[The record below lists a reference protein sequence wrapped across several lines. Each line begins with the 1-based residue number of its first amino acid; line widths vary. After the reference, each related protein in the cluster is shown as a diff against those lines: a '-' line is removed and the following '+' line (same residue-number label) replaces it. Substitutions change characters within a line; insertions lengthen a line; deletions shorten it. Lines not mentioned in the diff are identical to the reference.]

1 VDKKEFATWA
11 IERLSVQQSV
21 REGLQPLNAN
31 EMEFI
36 PGRLNRV
43 MNMVT
48 PGLMKR
54 LMNGK
59 MLKSDNGLKVFS
71 LGAEGRKR

>member
-1 VDKKEFATWA
+1 MAKKEFATWA

-21 REGLQPLNAN
+21 REGLQPLNVN
-31 EMEFI
+31 EWEVI

-48 PGLMKR
+48 PGWMKR
-54 LMNGK
+54 LMNCK
-59 MLKSDNGLKVFS
+59 MLKSGNGS
-71 LGAEGRKR
+71 

>member
-1 VDKKEFATWA
+1 MDKKEFATWA
-11 IERLSVQQSV
+11 IARLSVQQSA

-31 EMEFI
+31 EMEVI
-36 PGRLNRV
+36 PGMLNRV

-59 MLKSDNGLKVFS
+59 LLKSGNG
-71 LGAEGRKR
+71 

>member
-1 VDKKEFATWA
+1 VDKTEFATWA

-31 EMEFI
+31 EMEVI

-43 MNMVT
+43 MNLVT

-54 LMNGK
+54 RVNGK
-59 MLKSDNGLKVFS
+59 KLKSGNGL
-71 LGAEGRKR
+71 

>member
-1 VDKKEFATWA
+1 MVDKKEFATWA

-31 EMEFI
+31 ELEVI

-43 MNMVT
+43 MNMVK
-48 PGLMKR
+48 PGWMKW

-59 MLKSDNGLKVFS
+59 MLRSGNGL
-71 LGAEGRKR
+71 

>member
-1 VDKKEFATWA
+1 MDRGLSKP
-11 IERLSVQQSV
+11 LSVQQSV
-21 REGLQPLNAN
+21 REGLQALNAN
-31 EMEFI
+31 EMEVI

-48 PGLMKR
+48 PGWMKW

-59 MLKSDNGLKVFS
+59 MLRSGNGL
-71 LGAEGRKR
+71 

>member
-1 VDKKEFATWA
+1 MDKKEFAMWA

-31 EMEFI
+31 EIEVI

-59 MLKSDNGLKVFS
+59 MLKSGNGL
-71 LGAEGRKR
+71 

>member
-1 VDKKEFATWA
+1 MWA

-31 EMEFI
+31 EMEVI

-43 MNMVT
+43 VNMVT
-48 PGLMKR
+48 PRLMQR

-59 MLKSDNGLKVFS
+59 MLKSGS
-71 LGAEGRKR
+71 GS

>member
-21 REGLQPLNAN
+21 RQGLQPLNAN
-31 EMEFI
+31 EIEVI

-43 MNMVT
+43 MNIVI

-59 MLKSDNGLKVFS
+59 MLKSGNGL
-71 LGAEGRKR
+71 

>member
-1 VDKKEFATWA
+1 LDRGLSKP
-11 IERLSVQQSV
+11 LSVQQSV
-21 REGLQPLNAN
+21 REGLQALNAN
-31 EMEFI
+31 EMEVI

-48 PGLMKR
+48 PGWMKR

-59 MLKSDNGLKVFS
+59 MLRSGNGL
-71 LGAEGRKR
+71 

>member
-21 REGLQPLNAN
+21 REGLEALDAN
-31 EMEFI
+31 KMEVI

-43 MNMVT
+43 VNTVT
-48 PGLMKR
+48 PGWMKR
-54 LMNGK
+54 VMEGK
-59 MLKSDNGLKVFS
+59 MLKSGNGL
-71 LGAEGRKR
+71 